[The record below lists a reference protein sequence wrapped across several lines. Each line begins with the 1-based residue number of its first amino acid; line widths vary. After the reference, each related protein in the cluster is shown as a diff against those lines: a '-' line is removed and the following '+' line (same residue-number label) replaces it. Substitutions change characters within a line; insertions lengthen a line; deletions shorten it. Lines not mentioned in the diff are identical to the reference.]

1 MKHVLL
7 LLLVSVTLF
16 GQGFS
21 IGTSDRSG
29 SCSVANMIV
38 ANTTNGKY
46 FQCQDGTWAQITKDA
61 AQTALSSGSGT
72 VTSTQIQNALG
83 FLPTPEGARPG
94 SINIAGDIYQNGVLV
109 NITLAAVLRYGNTLA
124 IENGPF
130 TTFPVDT
137 FAGLPWLRYLYLDA
151 NKLTTLPSGVFDG
164 LTALETLYLNS
175 NQLTTLPSGVF
186 DGFTALE
193 RLYLNSNQLTTLPSG
208 VFDGLTALQTMDL
221 SSNKLDET
229 SVNSTIASLVTNGG
243 VNGFLYLQ
251 NGTNAVPTDTD
262 SMAALA
268 AAGWTITTN

>member
-164 LTALETLYLNS
+164 LTAL
-175 NQLTTLPSGVF
+175 
-186 DGFTALE
+186 
-193 RLYLNSNQLTTLPSG
+193 
-208 VFDGLTALQTMDL
+208 QTMDL

>member
-186 DGFTALE
+186 DG
-193 RLYLNSNQLTTLPSG
+193 
-208 VFDGLTALQTMDL
+208 LTALQTMDL